1 MEMEIYWIE
10 YDQVIPT
17 FMDERKKICSFAQE
31 HLNLNSWIQNYT
43 FDNSNILKLISY
55 IHIDEQIC
63 IFSMDNISTL

>member
-17 FMDERKKICSFAQE
+17 FMDERKKIYSFAKE

-55 IHIDEQIC
+55 IHIY
-63 IFSMDNISTL
+63 TR